1 MGHSFRIPA
10 SLKGPLW
17 MLVSCM
23 AFIAIWGLIRH
34 LSATLHPF
42 LIVFYRTLFAILA
55 FLPFILRHG
64 LKVMASQQLPLHALR
79 GVFSFVGTLGLF
91 YAVAHIPLEEAV
103 AISYGAPVF
112 AAAGAVLI
120 LKEKVRWRR
129 LAALALGFAGVLV
142 VLRPGFRELEPAVLG
157 SAVGSLALA
166 GSLVVIKRLSGSERP
181 ETIALYAFLFVL
193 PASLLVALFFWS
205 WPTREEFLLLLVMGA
220 LVRLAHTALARA
232 FMNAEAT
239 AVLPLDFS
247 RLVFASLLGVF
258 VFGEPVDAFAWTGAA
273 VILASTVYFAHREAV
288 MARREKPKKPLK
300 PLTPPGP

>member
-1 MGHSFRIPA
+1 MGALPRIPD

-17 MLVSCM
+17 MLFSCLV
-23 AFIAIWGLIRH
+23 FVAIWGLIRH

-64 LKVMASQQLPLHALR
+64 VQVMATGQLPLHVLR
-79 GVFSFVGTLGLF
+79 GGFSFIGTLCLF

-112 AAAGAVLI
+112 AAVGAVLV
-120 LKEKVRWRR
+120 LKEKIRWRR
-129 LAALALGFAGVLV
+129 MAAIAIGFAGVLL
-142 VLRPGFRELEPAVLG
+142 VLRPGFREMTAGVEAAV
-157 SAVGSLALA
+157 AGSLALA
-166 GSLVVIKRLSGSERP
+166 GSLVVIKRLSGTDRP
-181 ETIALYAFLFVL
+181 EAIALYAFLVVL
-193 PASLLVALFFWS
+193 PGSFLVSLFYWS
-205 WPTREEFLLLLVMGA
+205 WPTPVEFLLLILMGA
-220 LVRLAHTALARA
+220 LVGIAHTALARA
-232 FMNAEAT
+232 FLYSEAT

-258 VFGEPVDAFAWTGAA
+258 VFSEPIDAFAWSGAA

-288 MARREKPKKPLK
+288 MAAKEKPKKRLK